1 MEVADGRVVTVEYTV
16 HLEDGTLVDSTG
28 RCGPIAVMM
37 GSGQLFPALEDRIGG
52 MRAGE
57 TRTVD
62 IPPEEAYGPHHP
74 DLVRAMPRDRLP
86 PDLALEVG
94 RDYTIKSPD
103 KRPLRFRLLEIGDSE
118 VRVDFNARGAG
129 QRMVATVTVVDVRAP
144 TPDED
149 RRGRV

>member
-28 RCGPIAVMM
+28 HCGPIAVMM
-37 GSGQLFPALEDRIGG
+37 GSGQLFPAIEDRIGG

-57 TRTVD
+57 TRTLD

-74 DLVRAMPRDRLP
+74 GLVRTMPRDRLP
-86 PDLALEVG
+86 PDLELEVG
-94 RDYTIKSPD
+94 RDYQLKSPD
-103 KRPLRFRLLEIGDSE
+103 KKTLRFKLLEIGDGE
-118 VRVDFNARGAG
+118 VRADFNAPGAG
-129 QRMVATVTVVDVRAP
+129 KRMTATVTVVDVREP
-144 TPDED
+144 TPEED